1 MFARGI
7 SALIG
12 SNVDAGNIPSP
23 RPHDAYADRCAQA
36 ALRAMQAENGTM
48 TLSERMANPELYA
61 RLQQKRREQLETF
74 LWVEPNRDVLECI
87 LDLIGLILEE
97 ISWADRDQPVDDP
110 ARPKIDVQAAETAM
124 LLSWVMRR
132 HGAKL
137 KEICPNIAAEIAN
150 QVRRRLIAPML
161 AHNDYPFMRGR
172 GVCPMLILCDM
183 LLSCLTPW
191 GGMCC

>member
-61 RLQQKRREQLETF
+61 RLQQKRREHLEGTE
-74 LWVEPNRDVLECI
+74 WE
-87 LDLIGLILEE
+87 
-97 ISWADRDQPVDDP
+97 
-110 ARPKIDVQAAETAM
+110 
-124 LLSWVMRR
+124 
-132 HGAKL
+132 
-137 KEICPNIAAEIAN
+137 
-150 QVRRRLIAPML
+150 
-161 AHNDYPFMRGR
+161 
-172 GVCPMLILCDM
+172 
-183 LLSCLTPW
+183 
-191 GGMCC
+191 